1 MVPLLVYFFLMDKHE
16 ILTWLGSRFIPTH
29 HTVLTTVWK
38 DLHKQIANYLRGR
51 VIEAFI
57 VMVVTYIA
65 FAILG
70 LQYALLLAA
79 LVGISVFIP
88 YIGVIVVTVP
98 VLIVGV
104 LQWGFTEH
112 LWTLLIVYAVI
123 VTLDGNLLMPLLF
136 SGAVSLHPIAII
148 LAILVFG
155 GIWGIGGM
163 FFAIPLAAL
172 VKALIE
178 NWPVTKISDK

>member
-1 MVPLLVYFFLMDKHE
+1 MVPLLVYFFLMDKE
-16 ILTWLGSRFIPTH
+16 QILKWFGSRFIPKH
-29 HTVLTTVWK
+29 HQVLSTVWK
-38 DLHKQIANYLRGR
+38 DLHRQIANYLRGR
-51 VIEAFI
+51 VIEAMI
-57 VMVVTYIA
+57 VMIVTYIA
-65 FAILG
+65 FVILG

-79 LVGISVFIP
+79 LVGVSVFIP

-155 GIWGIGGM
+155 GIWGIWGM

-178 NWPVTKISDK
+178 NWPVTKVN